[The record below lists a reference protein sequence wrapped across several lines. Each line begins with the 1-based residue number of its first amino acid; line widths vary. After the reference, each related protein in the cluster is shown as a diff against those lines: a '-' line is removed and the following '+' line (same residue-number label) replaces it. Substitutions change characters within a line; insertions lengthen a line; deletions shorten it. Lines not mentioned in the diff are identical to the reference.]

1 MHPLRVIPL
10 IGLVSLLAG
19 CPGSIVPEAPEAAQ
33 NDSAPAA
40 QPAANDA
47 APAGEDAP
55 RQNALQR
62 EAELVDRRAFL
73 EEHPNAIEL
82 QKNVINAKDPFTA
95 VSQGY
100 FAGVSSLTIS
110 AYKHDLEL
118 WKNLRSDNSWPPFE
132 EYKKILETHNVKL
145 KGLKKGQVYAY
156 DDQTGE
162 ISILEIPAEGQ
173 AGA

>member
-1 MHPLRVIPL
+1 MLTLR
-10 IGLVSLLAG
+10 LVAVCAIALLLAG
-19 CPGSIVPEAPEAAQ
+19 CPGSLVPQAPEAAK
-33 NDSAPAA
+33 APAENPA
-40 QPAANDA
+40 AEAPLPEQPAER
-47 APAGEDAP
+47 P
-55 RQNALQR
+55 NALQR

-73 EEHPNAIEL
+73 EEHPNAVEL
-82 QKNVINAKDPFTA
+82 HKNVINAQDPFTA

-118 WKNLRSDNSWPPFE
+118 WKNLRSDNSWPHFE
-132 EYKKILETHNVKL
+132 EYKKILESHSVKL

-162 ISILEIPAEGQ
+162 ISILELPADQ
-173 AGA
+173 PADS